1 LIIFLF
7 ATAPQVPAAG
17 AAAVLPID
25 TNDETDFA
33 EALRGLQSTVEVA
46 IIVTIDYMIT
56 FVDLG
61 GFDIQRLPLD
71 GNRHVNRVV

>member
-1 LIIFLF
+1 
-7 ATAPQVPAAG
+7 
-17 AAAVLPID
+17 VLPID